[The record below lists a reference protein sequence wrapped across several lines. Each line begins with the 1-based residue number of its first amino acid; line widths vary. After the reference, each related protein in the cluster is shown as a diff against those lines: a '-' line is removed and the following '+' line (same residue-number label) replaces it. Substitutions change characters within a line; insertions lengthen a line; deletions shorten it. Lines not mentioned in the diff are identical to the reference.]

1 MTPSTT
7 PLAAL
12 TKLLTK
18 GRLLWWAIFALGS
31 SLLIAAL
38 YWQYVLGDD
47 PCQVCIQA
55 RLWAVG
61 MGLVGALML
70 TLPDTL
76 LYRLAGFAST
86 LLTGAGMGERAF
98 YLYEIENFRGDGSC
112 EFTLGMP
119 SWFAVDQWFPALFE
133 VRNICSYT
141 PEIAFGVSMAEALI
155 GIAAVVCVLAMLG
168 TGLLIKS
175 ALAKRID

>member
-1 MTPSTT
+1 MSY
-7 PLAAL
+7 LVSVKRGL
-12 TKLLTK
+12 TN
-18 GRLLWWAIFALGS
+18 GRGLWWAVFALSS
-31 SLLIAAL
+31 SLLAAAL
-38 YWQYVLGDD
+38 YWQYVIGDD

-55 RLWAVG
+55 RLWAVAL
-61 MGLVGALML
+61 GLVGALML
-70 TLPDTL
+70 LLPESPVTRL
-76 LYRLAGFAST
+76 LGLGLTFIAS
-86 LLTGAGMGERAF
+86 AGMGERAY

-155 GIAAVVCVLAMLG
+155 VIAFVVCIITLLGLGVLL
-168 TGLLIKS
+168 KS
-175 ALAKRID
+175 IVGDSTH

>member
-1 MTPSTT
+1 MAPSTKS
-7 PLAAL
+7 LAAL
-12 TKLLTK
+12 TELLTK
-18 GRLLWWAIFALGS
+18 GWLLWWAIFALGS
-31 SLLIAAL
+31 SLLAAAL

-61 MGLVGALML
+61 IGLVGAFMLM
-70 TLPDTL
+70 LPDTL
-76 LYRLAGFAST
+76 LYRLAGFALT

-112 EFTLGMP
+112 EFPLGMP

-141 PEIAFGVSMAEALI
+141 PEIVFGVSMAEALI
-155 GIAAVVCVLAMLG
+155 GIAAAVCVLALLG
-168 TGLLIKS
+168 SGLLVKS
-175 ALAKRID
+175 ALATKTD

>member
-1 MTPSTT
+1 MGFLTS
-7 PLAAL
+7 PLVTL
-12 TKLLTK
+12 ESLLNRGK
-18 GRLLWWAIFALGS
+18 GLWWAIFAIGS
-31 SLLIAAL
+31 GLLAAAL

-55 RLWAVG
+55 RLWAVAL
-61 MGLVGALML
+61 GLIGAVML
-70 TLPDTL
+70 LLPESLFT
-76 LYRLAGFAST
+76 RLPGLILAFIAS
-86 LLTGAGMGERAF
+86 AGMGERAY

-141 PEIAFGVSMAEALI
+141 PEIAFGISMAEALI
-155 GIAAVVCVLAMLG
+155 GIALVVCVVTLLGLGLALRP
-168 TGLLIKS
+168 TVDDI
-175 ALAKRID
+175 AE

>member
-1 MTPSTT
+1 MAPSTKS
-7 PLAAL
+7 LAAL
-12 TKLLTK
+12 TELLTK

-31 SLLIAAL
+31 SLLVAAL

-55 RLWAVG
+55 RLWAVSI
-61 MGLVGALML
+61 GLVGAFMLM
-70 TLPDTL
+70 LPDTL
-76 LYRLAGFAST
+76 LYRLAGFALT

-141 PEIAFGVSMAEALI
+141 PEIAFGVSMAEALL
-155 GIAAVVCVLAMLG
+155 GISAIVCVLALLG
-168 TGLLIKS
+168 SGLLINS
-175 ALAKRID
+175 TLATKTN

>member
-1 MTPSTT
+1 MASSTT

-12 TKLLTK
+12 TKPLTK

-119 SWFAVDQWFPALFE
+119 SWFVVDQWFPALFE

-175 ALAKRID
+175 ALAKRIN

>member
-1 MTPSTT
+1 MAPSTT

-12 TKLLTK
+12 TKPLTK

-70 TLPDTL
+70 MLPDTPL
-76 LYRLAGFAST
+76 NRQAGFALT

-119 SWFAVDQWFPALFE
+119 SWFAVDQWFPAFFE

-155 GIAAVVCVLAMLG
+155 GIAAVVCLLAMLG
-168 TGLLIKS
+168 SGLLIKS
-175 ALAKRID
+175 TLAKRID

>member
-1 MTPSTT
+1 MASSTK

-12 TKLLTK
+12 TELLTK

-31 SLLIAAL
+31 SLLVAAL

-70 TLPDTL
+70 ILPDTL
-76 LYRLAGFAST
+76 LYRLAGFALT
-86 LLTGAGMGERAF
+86 LLTAVGMGERVF

-119 SWFAVDQWFPALFE
+119 TWFAVDQWFPALFE

-141 PEIAFGVSMAEALI
+141 PEIAFGVSMAEALL
-155 GIAAVVCVLAMLG
+155 GISAIVCVLALLG
-168 TGLLIKS
+168 SGLLIKS
-175 ALAKRID
+175 TLAKNTN

>member
-1 MTPSTT
+1 MASSTK

-12 TKLLTK
+12 TELLTK

-31 SLLIAAL
+31 SLLVAAL

-70 TLPDTL
+70 ILPDTL
-76 LYRLAGFAST
+76 LYRLAGFALT
-86 LLTGAGMGERAF
+86 LLTAVGMGERAF

-119 SWFAVDQWFPALFE
+119 AWFALDQWFPALFE

-141 PEIAFGVSMAEALI
+141 PEIAFGVSMAEALL
-155 GIAAVVCVLAMLG
+155 GISAIVCVLALLG
-168 TGLLIKS
+168 SGLLIESTLTK
-175 ALAKRID
+175 KTD

>member
-1 MTPSTT
+1 MGFLTS
-7 PLAAL
+7 PLVTL
-12 TKLLTK
+12 ESLLNRGK
-18 GRLLWWAIFALGS
+18 GLWWAIFAIGS
-31 SLLIAAL
+31 GLLAAAL

-55 RLWAVG
+55 RLWAVAL
-61 MGLVGALML
+61 GLIGAVML
-70 TLPDTL
+70 LLPESLFT
-76 LYRLAGFAST
+76 RLPGLILAFIAS
-86 LLTGAGMGERAF
+86 AGMGERAY

-141 PEIAFGVSMAEALI
+141 PEIAFGISMAEALI
-155 GIAAVVCVLAMLG
+155 GIALVVCVVTLLGLGLALRP
-168 TGLLIKS
+168 TVDDI
-175 ALAKRID
+175 AQ

>member
-1 MTPSTT
+1 MSY
-7 PLAAL
+7 LVSVKRGL
-12 TKLLTK
+12 TN
-18 GRLLWWAIFALGS
+18 GRGLWWAVFALS
-31 SLLIAAL
+31 SGLLAAAL
-38 YWQYVLGDD
+38 YWQYVIGDD

-55 RLWAVG
+55 RLWAVAL
-61 MGLVGALML
+61 GLVGALML
-70 TLPDTL
+70 LLPESPVTRL
-76 LYRLAGFAST
+76 LGLGLTFIAS
-86 LLTGAGMGERAF
+86 AGMGERAY

-155 GIAAVVCVLAMLG
+155 VIALLVCIITLLGLGVLL
-168 TGLLIKS
+168 KS
-175 ALAKRID
+175 IVGDSTH

>member
-1 MTPSTT
+1 MAPSTT

-12 TKLLTK
+12 TKALTK

-70 TLPDTL
+70 MLPDTL
-76 LYRLAGFAST
+76 LNRQAGFALT

-155 GIAAVVCVLAMLG
+155 GISAVVCVLALLG
-168 TGLLIKS
+168 SGLLIKS
-175 ALAKRID
+175 TLAKNTN

>member
-1 MTPSTT
+1 MSYLVSVKRGLTT
-7 PLAAL
+7 
-12 TKLLTK
+12 
-18 GRLLWWAIFALGS
+18 GRGLWWAVFALS
-31 SLLIAAL
+31 SGLLAAAL
-38 YWQYVLGDD
+38 YWQYVIGDD

-55 RLWAVG
+55 RLWAVAL
-61 MGLVGALML
+61 GLVGALML
-70 TLPDTL
+70 LLPESRVTRL
-76 LYRLAGFAST
+76 LGLGLTFIAS
-86 LLTGAGMGERAF
+86 AGMGERAY

-155 GIAAVVCVLAMLG
+155 VIALVVCIITLLGLGVLL
-168 TGLLIKS
+168 KS
-175 ALAKRID
+175 IVGDSTH